1 MESQQPGKLSSKS
14 ETLHRSGRKRDPRL
28 DTNEDENDPDSVEN
42 GKRQGCLLLCCSLL
56 EKDEIIDLDVAY
68 MTLFEEGNNEFM
80 KERDTEDS
88 ERIPIPQRIYTT
100 FLESVESDVIEYV
113 HFTLIIRC
121 SLLM

>member
-1 MESQQPGKLSSKS
+1 
-14 ETLHRSGRKRDPRL
+14 
-28 DTNEDENDPDSVEN
+28 
-42 GKRQGCLLLCCSLL
+42 
-56 EKDEIIDLDVAY
+56 

-100 FLESVESDVIEYV
+100 FLESVESDVLEYV
-113 HFTLIIRC
+113 YFTLIIRC

>member
-1 MESQQPGKLSSKS
+1 
-14 ETLHRSGRKRDPRL
+14 
-28 DTNEDENDPDSVEN
+28 
-42 GKRQGCLLLCCSLL
+42 
-56 EKDEIIDLDVAY
+56 

-100 FLESVESDVIEYV
+100 FLESIESDVIEYV
-113 HFTLIIRC
+113 HCTLLIQC